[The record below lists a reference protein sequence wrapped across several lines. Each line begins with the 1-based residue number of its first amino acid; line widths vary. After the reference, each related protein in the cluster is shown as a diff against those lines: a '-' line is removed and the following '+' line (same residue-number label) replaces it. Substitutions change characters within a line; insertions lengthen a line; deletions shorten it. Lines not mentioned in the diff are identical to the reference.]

1 MRNRQ
6 QISELNIMQL
16 SKDNLQHFVNN
27 MPEKI
32 DVLELFDKLLLMAK
46 IENSTQQEKAQTHVH
61 EEELEKEIDLWG

>member
-1 MRNRQ
+1 
-6 QISELNIMQL
+6 MQL

-46 IENSTQQEKAQTHVH
+46 IEQSTRQEKPHNFPN

>member
-1 MRNRQ
+1 
-6 QISELNIMQL
+6 MQL

-46 IENSTQQEKAQTHVH
+46 IEQSTQQEKASPYTH

>member
-6 QISELNIMQL
+6 QISQLNIMQL

-46 IENSTQQEKAQTHVH
+46 IEHSTQQEKGQPNH
-61 EEELEKEIDLWG
+61 EEEVEKEIDLWG

>member
-1 MRNRQ
+1 
-6 QISELNIMQL
+6 MQL

-46 IENSTQQEKAQTHVH
+46 IEHSTQQEKGYTHR

>member
-1 MRNRQ
+1 
-6 QISELNIMQL
+6 MQL

-46 IENSTQQEKAQTHVH
+46 IEHSTQQEKGQANH
-61 EEELEKEIDLWG
+61 EEEVENEIDLWG